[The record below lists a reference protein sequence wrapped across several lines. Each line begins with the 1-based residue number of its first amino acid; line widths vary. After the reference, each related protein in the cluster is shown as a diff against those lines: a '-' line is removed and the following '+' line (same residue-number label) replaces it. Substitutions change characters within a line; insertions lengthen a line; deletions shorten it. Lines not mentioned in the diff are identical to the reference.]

1 MIRACAPAKRVI
13 WAGGAKVTKT
23 INPTTALKKWAFVAL
38 SLLALAACELPGG
51 VGLTSQIVKEES
63 SETPTFQVVR
73 VTRDEL
79 SRVEKWP
86 SNGTNAHYYWPK
98 GGRGPDSQVIRTGDK
113 VDLVIW
119 DNQDN
124 SLLTSVEVKTVTMP
138 GLTVSPA
145 GTIFVP
151 YLDEVVVSGQ
161 TPEQA
166 RSQIQS
172 EMNSII
178 PSAQVQLEM
187 TAGQKNSV
195 NLVSGVAKP
204 GSFPLPDRNYRILT
218 LIAQGGGIAPD
229 LRNPL
234 VQLQRDDKTYNI
246 RAESLFSNS
255 GHNIA
260 LRGGDSV
267 MVLEDQRYFT
277 AFGATGTEQ
286 LIRFDQERITALE
299 ALSIIG
305 GLSATRA
312 NPKGVLV
319 LRDYGH
325 KALRNDGSGPNNQQV
340 IFAFDVTSA
349 DGLFAARKFEIQPQD
364 TVVASESTVTSVRTV
379 LNLVGSV
386 FGAVDSANNIGN

>member
-1 MIRACAPAKRVI
+1 M
-13 WAGGAKVTKT
+13 TKT
-23 INPTTALKKWAFVAL
+23 SNPAAALKKCAFVAL
-38 SLLALAACELPGG
+38 GILALAACDLPRG
-51 VGLTSQIVKEES
+51 VGLTSQIVKEETA
-63 SETPTFQVVR
+63 ETPSFQVVR
-73 VTRDEL
+73 VSRAEL
-79 SRVEKWP
+79 AAVQKWP
-86 SNGTNAHYYWPK
+86 TNGTNAHYSWPK

-138 GLTVSPA
+138 GLTVSPS

-161 TPEQA
+161 TPAKA
-166 RSQIQS
+166 RNQIQNAL
-172 EMNSII
+172 NSII

-218 LIAQGGGIAPD
+218 LIAQGGGIAPS

-234 VQLQRDDKTYNI
+234 VQLQRGDRTYNI
-246 RAESLFSNS
+246 RADNLFRHSS
-255 GHNIA
+255 HNIT

-277 AFGATGTEQ
+277 AFGATGSEQ
-286 LIRFDQERITALE
+286 LIRFDQEKITALE

-305 GLSATRA
+305 GLSDTRA

-319 LRDYGH
+319 LRDYNQ
-325 KALRNDGSGPNNQQV
+325 KALRSDDSGPNNQQV

-364 TVVASESTVTSVRTV
+364 TVVASESTVTSVRTI
-379 LNLVGSV
+379 LGLVGSV
-386 FGAVDSANNIGN
+386 FGAVDSANSVGN

>member
-1 MIRACAPAKRVI
+1 MSKTVKPATTLIK
-13 WAGGAKVTKT
+13 WML
-23 INPTTALKKWAFVAL
+23 TALGIM
-38 SLLALAACELPGG
+38 ALAACELPGG
-51 VGLTSQIVKEES
+51 VGLTSQIVKEET
-63 SETPTFQVVR
+63 SESPTFQVVR
-73 VTRDEL
+73 VSRAEL
-79 SRVEKWP
+79 SRVQKWP
-86 SNGTNAHYYWPK
+86 TSGTNSQYHWPE

-119 DNQDN
+119 DNQEN
-124 SLLTSVEVKTVTMP
+124 SLLTSVEVKTVSMP

-151 YLDEVVVSGQ
+151 YLEEVVVTGQ
-161 TPEQA
+161 TPAQA
-166 RSQIQS
+166 RSQIQNA
-172 EMNSII
+172 MNSII

-204 GSFPLPDRNYRILT
+204 GSFPLPDRNYRVLT
-218 LIAQGGGIAPD
+218 LIAQGGGISPD

-234 VQLQRDDKTYNI
+234 VQLQRGSKTYNI
-246 RAESLFSNS
+246 RADRLFANAS
-255 GHNIA
+255 HNIT

-286 LIRFDQERITALE
+286 LIRFEQEEITALE
-299 ALSIIG
+299 ALSLIG
-305 GLSATRA
+305 GLSDSRA

-319 LRDYGH
+319 LRDYSP
-325 KALRNDGSGPNNQQV
+325 KALRTDGSGPTNQQV

-364 TVVASESTVTSVRTV
+364 TVVATESTVTSVRTV
-379 LNLVGSV
+379 LGLVGSI
-386 FGAVDSANNIGN
+386 FGIADTAASY